1 MKTYADMIPATMA
14 VMAITI
20 VVLVML
26 LIAKISHENLMF
38 WARCMDA
45 HGTEIGG
52 YCVKD
57 EAILREVRK

>member
-1 MKTYADMIPATMA
+1 MTDRKLAAIMA
-14 VMAITI
+14 VMAMAI

-38 WARCMDA
+38 WSRCMDA

-57 EAILREVRK
+57 EAILREVRR